1 MPTTGELPTRRIEPR
16 DEPEATRNLILQ
28 AAIVAASV
36 HGVARVSMSDVARTA
51 GLSRPTLYRYF
62 PSKHDLLAAA
72 LLTETTTLVS
82 RVIEAVA
89 TIDDPAEAIE
99 TGVLVALRLTRE
111 HPLLDRTVRTEPEVL
126 VPVLVAESDPGT
138 PNVLGM
144 VRAVVQSLLAA
155 KLPALDT
162 VTCRRLA
169 DLLARLLLSY
179 AVNPPDDPPE
189 VVACSLAAMV
199 TVGVLNTAIAT
210 P

>member
-1 MPTTGELPTRRIEPR
+1 MSRSRGPRPARPEPA
-16 DEPEATRNLILQ
+16 DEPEATRNLILH
-28 AAIVAASV
+28 ATIVAASV
-36 HGVARVSMSDVARTA
+36 HGVARVSMTDVARTA

-62 PSKHDLLAAA
+62 PSKDDLLAAA

-144 VRAVVQSLLAA
+144 VRTVVETLLAS
-155 KLPALDT
+155 KLPDLDT

-189 VVACSLAAMV
+189 VVAHSLATML
-199 TVGVLNTAIAT
+199 TLGVLTKESPT